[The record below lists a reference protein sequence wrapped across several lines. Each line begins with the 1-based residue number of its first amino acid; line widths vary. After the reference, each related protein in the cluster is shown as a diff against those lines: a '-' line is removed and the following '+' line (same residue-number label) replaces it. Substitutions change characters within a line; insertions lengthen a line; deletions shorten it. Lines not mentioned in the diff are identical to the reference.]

1 MFVIKILNIINLND
15 IVLEHLKELY
25 LIFLFIERDV
35 KFPKYIYIYIITISN
50 IFINLLNE
58 HKYILLVLLYM

>member
-35 KFPKYIYIYIITISN
+35 KFPKYIYIYI
-50 IFINLLNE
+50 
-58 HKYILLVLLYM
+58 YIYIYYYD